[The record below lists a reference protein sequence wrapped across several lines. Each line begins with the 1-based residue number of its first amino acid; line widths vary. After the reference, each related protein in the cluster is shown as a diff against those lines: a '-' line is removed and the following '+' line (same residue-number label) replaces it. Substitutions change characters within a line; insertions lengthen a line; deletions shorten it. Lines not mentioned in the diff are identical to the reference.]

1 MTLPS
6 EFVSVTQTF
15 NVSRKRNAWDKFLDL
30 ITFRRRSVVQ
40 EIEVNFLFQS
50 DVDPEQIDIVMSGL
64 YLVESK
70 CVRKSQEDF

>member
-1 MTLPS
+1 MQPS
-6 EFVSVTQTF
+6 EWVSISQTF
-15 NVSRKRNAWDKFLDL
+15 NVSRKRGVWDWLCDT

-50 DVDPEQIDIVMSGL
+50 DVDPEQVDIVMSGV

-70 CVRKSQEDF
+70 CVRKKQEAF